1 MENKDKSEDTIS
13 TASDEKIDTT
23 SSTTTETKEEVKVEE
38 FDEEEIKKAEEF
50 KTKGNAAF
58 KDCKYDLALDMYS
71 EAIFCNVPKE
81 KKAIYYSN
89 RSMTSIKSENY
100 ALALFDAKDAIKNNP
115 KFAKAY
121 YRAGAANLALNQY
134 S

>member
-1 MENKDKSEDTIS
+1 MVILEDWSRWMKKDSHRLGYPNKVSYLSSGGESTSDVFEHMVDESDKNNV
-13 TASDEKIDTT
+13 KI
-23 SSTTTETKEEVKVEE
+23 V
-38 FDEEEIKKAEEF
+38 
-50 KTKGNAAF
+50 NACI
-58 KDCKYDLALDMYS
+58 DSLPI
-71 EAIFCNVPKE
+71 EQ